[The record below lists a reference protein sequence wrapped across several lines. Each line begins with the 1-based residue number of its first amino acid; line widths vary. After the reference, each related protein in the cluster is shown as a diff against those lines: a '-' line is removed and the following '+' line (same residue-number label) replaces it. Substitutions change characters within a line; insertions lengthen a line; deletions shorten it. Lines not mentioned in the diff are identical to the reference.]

1 MRRRMLRQE
10 LDAGGAAEAV
20 NVTPMIDVVMVL
32 IVFFLI
38 VGKLA
43 ADQGPTVRL
52 PGSKAGLTQSQPP
65 AATIVIAPGTESGPK
80 WGGVPARVSVDG
92 TEVPDEAALEALL
105 RDRMGVIGGKP
116 VQVRA
121 DRGTVYAPIEPVL
134 RACSKAGLTNLR
146 LATER
151 VR

>member
-1 MRRRMLRQE
+1 MRRRVLSQP
-10 LDAGGAAEAV
+10 AGTLEAV
-20 NVTPMIDVVMVL
+20 NVTPMIDVVMCL

-43 ADQGPTVRL
+43 ADTGGTVRL
-52 PGSKAGLTQSQPP
+52 PGSAAGLAATRPP
-65 AATIVIAPGTESGPK
+65 ALTILVGPPEGAERPTR
-80 WGGVPARVSVDG
+80 WGGVPARVLVDG
-92 TEVPDEAALEALL
+92 RAVTDEAALETLL
-105 RDRMGVIGGKP
+105 RERLATLEPGAP

-121 DRGTVYAPIEPVL
+121 DRDMRYEAVEPVL
-134 RACSKAGLTNLR
+134 RACGRAGLTNLR